1 MQKGNSTSTQFLET
15 LRKRVKKPTQN
26 ELAASQLQKKKENL
40 EKRKQLLMFKNRLK
54 PFLRKW
60 LLFN

>member
-26 ELAASQLQKKKENL
+26 ELAASQLQKK
-40 EKRKQLLMFKNRLK
+40 RK
-54 PFLRKW
+54 LRKKKTATHVQESTEAV
-60 LLFN
+60 FEKMVAF